1 MKAEEPRYRIEMTQ
15 SQLALI
21 ARCIEDVSRFMTG
34 QMELFNSTV
43 LLEHNREV
51 QELLK
56 MCYPCVVPEL
66 YKEYGGYGASHGWNG
81 SSCPNDAQRKFIA
94 QTYYIYRE
102 IYHQLEITREPKSYY
117 WSVYRGETLRCED
130 SGEPIK
136 IEKI

>member
-1 MKAEEPRYRIEMTQ
+1 MKTEEPRYRIEMTQ

-21 ARCIEDVSRFMTG
+21 ARCIEDVSRFMAG
-34 QMELFNSTV
+34 QVELFNSTV

-51 QELLK
+51 QELLNT
-56 MCYPCVVPEL
+56 CYMYVVPKL
-66 YKEYGGYGASHGWNG
+66 YQKFTYGASYGWDG
-81 SSCPNDAQRKFIA
+81 GDCPNDAQRKFIA

-102 IYHQLEITREPKSYY
+102 IYHQLEITREPKLED
-117 WSVYRGETLRCED
+117 WNVYQGETLRCED